1 MDRTAEI
8 FKMELELAKVSNRL
22 KLATHAA
29 NIGIWEVDIES
40 GLLECN
46 EVMFKL
52 YGVENNETLKYY
64 KSWMELIHP
73 VDRKKF
79 LDNFMLAFE
88 GKKPLKLEFRTIW
101 KDGTIHFIKSESV
114 IVRNSE
120 GKVMKLIGTNLD
132 ITNEMQYELELLKA
146 KEQAEIANGLK
157 SQFLANMSH
166 EIRTPMNG
174 IIGFLDLLQFT
185 KLTYEQV
192 EYVKEAKIASTMLL
206 HLINDI
212 LDFSKIEA
220 GKIIMEDDAFNLR
233 KTVDDVVSML
243 YPRAKEKNIDIFVN
257 INENVPDSLSGDAIR
272 LKQVLNN
279 LIVNA
284 IKFTHKGK
292 IDIIVSLNK
301 IKNGLVSV
309 GFIIKDTGIG
319 ISEENQK
326 KLFMPFVQADT
337 STTKSFG
344 GTGLGLII
352 SKKIVNLM
360 GGDIELESEFLKGST
375 FKFSVILKITG
386 NLKKSK
392 DENEMEEDYGIIDNK
407 PNILLVEDNETNRM
421 ILIKMLKHKNYCCD
435 VASDGMEAI
444 QAVQKKDYDII
455 FMDCQMPK
463 LNGYEATKK
472 IRELQGNNKH
482 STIIAMTA
490 AAMAGDKERCIEAGM
505 DEYISKPINFNEV
518 YRLIEE
524 NI

>member
-272 LKQVLNN
+272 LKQV
-279 LIVNA
+279 
-284 IKFTHKGK
+284 
-292 IDIIVSLNK
+292 
-301 IKNGLVSV
+301 
-309 GFIIKDTGIG
+309 
-319 ISEENQK
+319 
-326 KLFMPFVQADT
+326 
-337 STTKSFG
+337 
-344 GTGLGLII
+344 
-352 SKKIVNLM
+352 
-360 GGDIELESEFLKGST
+360 
-375 FKFSVILKITG
+375 
-386 NLKKSK
+386 
-392 DENEMEEDYGIIDNK
+392 
-407 PNILLVEDNETNRM
+407 
-421 ILIKMLKHKNYCCD
+421 
-435 VASDGMEAI
+435 
-444 QAVQKKDYDII
+444 
-455 FMDCQMPK
+455 
-463 LNGYEATKK
+463 
-472 IRELQGNNKH
+472 
-482 STIIAMTA
+482 
-490 AAMAGDKERCIEAGM
+490 
-505 DEYISKPINFNEV
+505 
-518 YRLIEE
+518 
-524 NI
+524 